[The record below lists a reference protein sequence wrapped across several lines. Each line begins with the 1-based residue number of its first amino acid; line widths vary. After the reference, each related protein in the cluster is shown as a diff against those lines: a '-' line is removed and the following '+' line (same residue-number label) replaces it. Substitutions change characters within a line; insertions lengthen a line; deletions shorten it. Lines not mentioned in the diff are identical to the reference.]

1 MSCLNFGFCYP
12 RSVRSVRQAFDRHA
26 SVYDQVF
33 SSVRIRSEVW
43 NIADGVFLPGMRLLD
58 LGCGT
63 GEDALHFA
71 QRGLQVTAID
81 ISPEM
86 VSQMKRKAGKRIRC
100 EAADMQ
106 TYSQAGNP
114 WDGVFSNFGALNC
127 VPQLDW
133 IRRLNLTPGA
143 HLVFTVMGRFY
154 PLETLVSLLKGEP
167 RVAFRRLGRPC
178 IGVVEGIRFNVYY
191 HSLRTIQTAL
201 GTNFEL
207 TRVRGLRSLMPSPHL
222 EHLERFR
229 ALRLL
234 EPIDQWLCRH
244 KLTAVCADHVVTV
257 WRFHEA

>member
-1 MSCLNFGFCYP
+1 M
-12 RSVRSVRQAFDRHA
+12 RSVRQAFDRHA
-26 SVYDQVF
+26 PVYDKVF
-33 SSVRIRSEVW
+33 SSAGIRSEVW
-43 NIADGVFLPGMRLLD
+43 EIADGVFLPGMRLLD

-71 QRGLQVTAID
+71 QCGLHVTAID
-81 ISPEM
+81 ISPGM
-86 VSQMKRKAGKRIRC
+86 VSQMKRKAGETIRC

-106 TYSQAGNP
+106 TYSQAGNS

-133 IRRLNLTPGA
+133 IRRLTLMPGA
-143 HLVFTVMGRFY
+143 HLVFTVMGKLY
-154 PLETLVSLLKGEP
+154 PLETVVSLLKGKP
-167 RVAFRRLGRPC
+167 RAAFRRLGFPC
-178 IGVVEGIRFNVYY
+178 EGVVEGIRFNVYY

-207 TRVRGLRSLMPSPHL
+207 IRVKGLRSLMPAPRL

-234 EPIDQWLCRH
+234 EPIDEWLCTH
-244 KLTAVCADHVVTV
+244 KLTAVCADHFVTV
-257 WRFHEA
+257 WRYHEA